1 HPHARD
7 GPLAPPKGPAG
18 RCYQMMLAT
27 FGVSPMSRK
36 RKILAVACVTMA
48 TLVSVVAFML
58 ATPSIPEEC
67 KHLRPGMSREEV
79 LRIVPDEV
87 HDMRDLKGFD
97 RFIRK
102 YRKIVRPCWWTLFVV
117 YDERGRVSSISAD
130 FIDPN
135 CGLFNDMV
143 KLAGE

>member
-1 HPHARD
+1 
-7 GPLAPPKGPAG
+7 
-18 RCYQMMLAT
+18 MTLAT
-27 FGVSPMSRK
+27 FGVSPMSKK
-36 RKILAVACVTMA
+36 RKSLAVAFVTVA
-48 TLVSVVAFML
+48 ALVSVVAYML
-58 ATPSIPEEC
+58 ATPSIPEEW

-87 HDMRDLKGFD
+87 HDMRDIKGFD
-97 RFIRK
+97 RFTRK
-102 YRKIVRPCWWTLFVV
+102 YRKIVRPCWWTLLVV
-117 YDERGRVSSISAD
+117 YDERGRVSNVSAD